1 MLSTQ
6 AKAKPNSLEEK
17 KLKAMEWRE
26 EKIARAWSMFIACF
40 DVCLSPHKKK
50 LFTHLLLSVNYI
62 NFHLANVRIG
72 NKIMC
77 LGYGA

>member
-40 DVCLSPHKKK
+40 DVCLSPQKKK
-50 LFTHLLLSVNYI
+50 IIYAFATLRKLY
-62 NFHLANVRIG
+62 
-72 NKIMC
+72 
-77 LGYGA
+77 